1 MWRPPSEHGDSRAE
15 TIEYRARVKVGGGE
29 GVWQVPVALKTCR
42 ETDRLIDRLAG
53 TAPASGAAKR
63 HRRDL
68 QSQPFRSRR
77 LMILLIT
84 FRDRPLA
91 HPRGGTFDWP
101 KSTLVAC
108 LSLTAEFVSLAVK
121 ERQKVVPVLQLRNDV
136 HWLTVV

>member
-15 TIEYRARVKVGGGE
+15 TIEYRARLKVGGGE

-91 HPRGGTFDWP
+91 HPRGGHFWLTEIN
-101 KSTLVAC
+101 AC
-108 LSLTAEFVSLAVK
+108 G
-121 ERQKVVPVLQLRNDV
+121 VPVADG
-136 HWLTVV
+136 WICVVSS